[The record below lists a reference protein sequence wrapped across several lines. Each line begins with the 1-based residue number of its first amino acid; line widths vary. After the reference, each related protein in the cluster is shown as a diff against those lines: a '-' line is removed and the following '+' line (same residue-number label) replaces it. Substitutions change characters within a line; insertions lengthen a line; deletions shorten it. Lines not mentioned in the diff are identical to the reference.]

1 MFIASRVF
9 RAATDPTAASRV
21 TASVRLQRERGRH
34 HARGLLSI
42 VTVVAW
48 VISAWTSM
56 PCSSAAAIIG
66 ASQRPVASI
75 IVLLLPQPSAPRSAA
90 ARVRS

>member
-1 MFIASRVF
+1 MWQRGLALRRRKNGVVPRARVTVCKPSASLKEESQEAAPDIHPSRVL

-48 VISAWTSM
+48 VISA
-56 PCSSAAAIIG
+56 
-66 ASQRPVASI
+66 
-75 IVLLLPQPSAPRSAA
+75 
-90 ARVRS
+90 